1 MAQSMTLLGCG
12 DVGPIHGPIEHYGSL
27 VRDALLAPDIRFDGA
42 FIARVWRLPTR
53 RAPQNQSPIN
63 DIRGRAVLGRGFDR
77 GREPSAE
84 LTVESGHHEYRSVD
98 A

>member
-1 MAQSMTLLGCG
+1 MSEPVSDGQIPGKYR
-12 DVGPIHGPIEHYGSL
+12 EF
-27 VRDALLAPDIRFDGA
+27 RALNVYQLAE
-42 FIARVWRLPTR
+42 R
-53 RAPQNQSPIN
+53 RRNQSPIN